1 MRHRPI
7 GIGVQGLA
15 DMFILMRYPFDSPE
29 AKQLNRDVFERIYY
43 AAVKESVALAKLFG
57 AYDSYE
63 GSPVSRGVLQFDM
76 WPGTATRLPWDE
88 VRREIALYGMRNS
101 LLVAPM
107 PTAST
112 SQILGNNECIEPY
125 TSNVYT
131 RRVLSGEF
139 QVVNYHLMND
149 LAKLG
154 TQSAL
159 WMHLFGLL
167 HVLRTL
173 LFVGLWNEEMKLQLI
188 AHNGSVQRIP
198 LVPDDLKALYKYCT
212 TVFYEF

>member
-15 DMFILMRYPFDSPE
+15 DMFMLMRFPFDSAE
-29 AKQLNRDVFERIYY
+29 AKQLNRDVFEHMYY
-43 AAVKESVALAKLFG
+43 AAVKESVALAKLHG
-57 AYDSYE
+57 PYESYA
-63 GSPVSRGVLQFDM
+63 GSPTSRGLLQFDM
-76 WPGTATRLPWDE
+76 WPGTATKLAWDE
-88 VRREIALYGMRNS
+88 VRAEMAKYGLRNS

-139 QVVNYHLMND
+139 QVVNQHLMRD
-149 LAKLG
+149 LAQLG
-154 TQSAL
+154 TAPAIGGHCS
-159 WMHLFGLL
+159 
-167 HVLRTL
+167 
-173 LFVGLWNEEMKLQLI
+173 
-188 AHNGSVQRIP
+188 
-198 LVPDDLKALYKYCT
+198 
-212 TVFYEF
+212 

>member
-1 MRHRPI
+1 MYMRLYFYTLSVFVVCKPKARNSNMRHRPI

-15 DMFILMRYPFDSPE
+15 DMFMLMRFPFDSPE
-29 AKQLNRDVFERIYY
+29 AKQLNRDVFEHIYY
-43 AAVKESVALAKLFG
+43 AAVKESVALAKIYG
-57 AYDSYE
+57 PYE
-63 GSPVSRGVLQFDM
+63 TYAGSPTSRGLLQFDM
-76 WPGTATRLPWDE
+76 WPGTVTKLPWDE
-88 VRREIALYGMRNS
+88 VRAEMAQYGLRNS

-149 LAKLG
+149 LARLG
-154 TQSAL
+154 T
-159 WMHLFGLL
+159 
-167 HVLRTL
+167 VLEL
-173 LFVGLWNEEMKLQLI
+173 EFLQLLWI
-188 AHNGSVQRIP
+188 TYSREN
-198 LVPDDLKALYKYCT
+198 DN
-212 TVFYEF
+212 